1 MQKTEARGARRCG
14 LGPRMALR
22 RPAAAFPAPS
32 SESDCILLSPQPPSP
47 PPLLP
52 PYIPLSPPCPSRRRS
67 ATSLPSLLLSPPW
80 PAPSMRCPLPSRLAP
95 AAATSA
101 RERSD
106 PLGTRLSKTPANER
120 GRLIWRPSHRLPSRA
135 SVVLLEPEHGRK
147 DPRYVAPSTNP
158 CSPRYLIC
166 RTSPPRAGL
175 ALALTS
181 RLFARPRLTEPRT
194 PTEQQRLHPRV
205 ALVPQHLVRPPV
217 EAAAR
222 SCLPSSCFSR
232 ADPDGPVAPSPS
244 SRFNAMRDEDRF
256 ARKTS
261 IIATIGPKVNNPQRL
276 QELREA
282 GMNIGAFP
290 LLSSKNAPRPSLS
303 AGRRALFPFVSSPS
317 RLGVYHPPPHPCYPP
332 HQCGFEAACP
342 FWSHDASQQGGRK
355 REARSGRRMDLAPSS
370 TNLADVVSF
379 LH

>member
-1 MQKTEARGARRCG
+1 MRRMEMQKTEARGARRCG

-158 CSPRYLIC
+158 LLSSLPHLSDLSASGWLSPCPHLPPLCPPEADRTSHPD
-166 RTSPPRAGL
+166 RTTTSPPSSGSRPSTPRASPGRGGGAVL
-175 ALALTS
+175 
-181 RLFARPRLTEPRT
+181 
-194 PTEQQRLHPRV
+194 
-205 ALVPQHLVRPPV
+205 PPV
-217 EAAAR
+217 ILLLAR
-222 SCLPSSCFSR
+222 
-232 ADPDGPVAPSPS
+232 
-244 SRFNAMRDEDRF
+244 
-256 ARKTS
+256 
-261 IIATIGPKVNNPQRL
+261 
-276 QELREA
+276 
-282 GMNIGAFP
+282 
-290 LLSSKNAPRPSLS
+290 
-303 AGRRALFPFVSSPS
+303 
-317 RLGVYHPPPHPCYPP
+317 
-332 HQCGFEAACP
+332 
-342 FWSHDASQQGGRK
+342 
-355 REARSGRRMDLAPSS
+355 
-370 TNLADVVSF
+370 
-379 LH
+379 